1 MESFTNFFTANAMFA
16 LPALALLAYM
26 TVLYV
31 VALIKHDNSIADI
44 GYGVGFLV
52 VAYSSLCVVGEN
64 ISLPRAI
71 LIGLVTVWGGRLS
84 LRIYMKN
91 KGKPEDFR
99 YAKWRSEWKWFRLRS
114 YLQIFV
120 LQGII
125 IYIIALPL
133 LLIASKTNALKP
145 LAIAG
150 IVVWAVG
157 FLFEAIGDYQLDRF
171 LKSGES
177 RGKLMTKGL
186 WSYTRHPN
194 YFGES
199 TMWWGIFL
207 VTLSSTTLPWWVAIV
222 SPLLITFLLLKVSG
236 IPMLEAR
243 MSQHPDWHAYAKRT
257 NAFIPWFPK
266 VS

>member
-1 MESFTNFFTANAMFA
+1 M
-16 LPALALLAYM
+16 
-26 TVLYV
+26 
-31 VALIKHDNSIADI
+31 
-44 GYGVGFLV
+44 
-52 VAYSSLCVVGEN
+52 
-64 ISLPRAI
+64 
-71 LIGLVTVWGGRLS
+71 LVTFWGARLS
-84 LRIYMKN
+84 LRIYLKN
-91 KGKPEDFR
+91 RSKPEDFR
-99 YAKWRSEWKWFRLRS
+99 YAKWRSEWRWFRLRS
-114 YLQIFV
+114 YVQIFL

-133 LLIASKTNALKP
+133 IFVASSASTLNLLGV
-145 LAIAG
+145 AG
-150 IVVWAVG
+150 IALWFIG

-171 LKSGES
+171 LKSTDS
-177 RGKLMTKGL
+177 HGKLMTTGL

-207 VTLSSTTLPWWVAIV
+207 ITVSTGTAPWWIAIV

-243 MSQHPDWHAYAKRT
+243 MSQHPDWGAYAKRT

-266 VS
+266 SS

>member
-1 MESFTNFFTANAMFA
+1 MEFLTLTENAIFVF
-16 LPALALLAYM
+16 PALALLAYM
-26 TVLYV
+26 TLLYV
-31 VALIKHDNSIADI
+31 VALIKGDNSIADI

-52 VAYSSLCVVGEN
+52 VAYASLFVVGKN
-64 ISLPRAI
+64 SNLLHTIV
-71 LIGLVTVWGGRLS
+71 IGLVTIWGGRLS

-99 YAKWRSEWKWFRLRS
+99 YAKWRSEWRWFRLRS
-114 YLQIFV
+114 YAQIFL

-133 LLIASKTNALKP
+133 IFVASSASTLNLLGV
-145 LAIAG
+145 AG
-150 IVVWAVG
+150 IALWLIG

-171 LKSGES
+171 LKNSLS
-177 RGKLMTKGL
+177 HGKLMTSGL

-207 VTLSSTTLPWWVAIV
+207 ITLSTATAPWWIAIV

-243 MSQHPDWHAYAKRT
+243 MSQHADWGAYAKRT
-257 NAFIPWFPK
+257 RAFLPWFPK
-266 VS
+266 SS